1 MYRQRVATC
10 YGKFVSDGMKA
21 RGAGGLSLQTALFK
35 KHKLVLRYQGLS
47 NVLVSADV
55 TCLLNSGVVHMT
67 CTGFQKEVTFFTVL
81 RLSRDEP
88 FLTFECQRPFMLMHM
103 HNCSH
108 ILPVS
113 WNGAV

>member
-1 MYRQRVATC
+1 MECLGLRPKAQPLGTTPDEVCTERETAC
-10 YGKFVSDGMKA
+10 YGKFVSDGMRE

-67 CTGFQKEVTFFTVL
+67 CTGFQKEVIFFTVK
-81 RLSRDEP
+81 R
-88 FLTFECQRPFMLMHM
+88 
-103 HNCSH
+103 
-108 ILPVS
+108 
-113 WNGAV
+113 